1 MRLLTWSTVATLWWI
16 EVWVD
21 VESVEQVQSADI
33 QEHSFLVQDLSHAE
47 LKLLEYLQE
56 EADVRLGASM
66 PLATAFDSLR
76 LTALVGRLRKS
87 LAPQLSLR
95 DALACDTVADL
106 LKVTTK
112 LAKTEKKDNC
122 TAQITEPSFFK
133 VREWPYMFCMSV
145 CWALEADDV
154 EIMKVQKALENLL
167 SKHGALSVQLADPPA
182 LWDLAMEAA
191 ANLSLARALLQ
202 STFGNTLHG
211 HSRGR
216 TDCVMECIGGLL
228 WTAWPR
234 LKRERFPEAK
244 LDVIECEDSNQ
255 LELRSAWLL
264 DGRNGRQFLE
274 NPMHAVLLKDAE
286 TGKSRLHLAVSHGLS
301 DGFSGLPL
309 LQDFLQFYNDVN
321 GESGTSEKIE
331 SSETD
336 SEHSRFCGLLS
347 QEARLK
353 GALMITTSEAA
364 EVADISSWALSCSCG
379 VTLQNLMGAFFIFFG
394 GKSEQVHTWLPY
406 L

>member
-1 MRLLTWSTVATLWWI
+1 
-16 EVWVD
+16 
-21 VESVEQVQSADI
+21 
-33 QEHSFLVQDLSHAE
+33 
-47 LKLLEYLQE
+47 
-56 EADVRLGASM
+56 
-66 PLATAFDSLR
+66 
-76 LTALVGRLRKS
+76 
-87 LAPQLSLR
+87 
-95 DALACDTVADL
+95 
-106 LKVTTK
+106 
-112 LAKTEKKDNC
+112 
-122 TAQITEPSFFK
+122 
-133 VREWPYMFCMSV
+133 MFSMSV

-154 EIMKVQKALENLL
+154 EIMKVRTALENLL

-202 STFGNTLHG
+202 SAFGNSLHG
-211 HSRGR
+211 RRGR

-234 LKRERFPEAK
+234 LKREKNPEAK

-309 LQDFLQFYNDVN
+309 LQDFLQFYNGVN
-321 GESGTSEKIE
+321 GESVASAKIE
-331 SSETD
+331 RSQTD

-353 GALMITTSEAA
+353 GALMIATSEAA

-379 VTLQNLMGAFFIFFG
+379 VTLQNPMGTFFFG
-394 GKSEQVHTWLPY
+394 GGNRSTLDY
-406 L
+406 LIL

>member
-1 MRLLTWSTVATLWWI
+1 M
-16 EVWVD
+16 
-21 VESVEQVQSADI
+21 QSADI
-33 QEHSFLVQDLSHAE
+33 PEHSFPVQDLSHAE

-122 TAQITEPSFFK
+122 TAQITEPCFFK
-133 VREWPYMFCMSV
+133 VREWPYMFSMSV

-154 EIMKVQKALENLL
+154 EIMKVQTALENLL

-202 STFGNTLHG
+202 STFGNSLHG
-211 HSRGR
+211 SRGR

-234 LKRERFPEAK
+234 LKREKFPEAK

-309 LQDFLQFYNDVN
+309 LQDFLQFYNGVN
-321 GESGTSEKIE
+321 GESVASEKIE
-331 SSETD
+331 RSQTD

-364 EVADISSWALSCSCG
+364 EVADISSWALSSSCG
-379 VTLQNLMGAFFIFFG
+379 VTLQNPMGTFFFVG
-394 GKSEQVHTWLPY
+394 GGNRSTLDY
-406 L
+406 LILVIYCTIWKKV